1 MSYQSL
7 GSRPVRRAFT
17 LIELLVVIA
26 IIAILAAILF
36 PVFAQA
42 REKARQVS
50 CLSNA
55 KQIGTAMMMYVQDYE
70 ETMPL
75 AATYAAGGGTYWE
88 GWANIIQPYQ
98 KNWDMMFCPNN
109 PTKLPAAWSTGAAV
123 GGNWRWF
130 TTYGYNASYMNM
142 ANGTCT
148 NIQIAGNA
156 FGPPSS
162 LAAISQPASTIM
174 LAESGDEQATYKSGA
189 HIAYGPGGWLA
200 PDVCTYG
207 DWGLNGNNNWYSASN
222 GVNNFGNVKFRH
234 NTGANVTFA
243 DGHSKWMK
251 PGQLAV
257 GTNWTSTIA
266 QGAIVITDRNQY
278 LWDLQ

>member
-1 MSYQSL
+1 MNYNTKKQ
-7 GSRPVRRAFT
+7 AFT

-42 REKARQVS
+42 REKARQIS

-55 KQIGTAMMMYVQDYE
+55 KQVGTAVMMYIQDYD

-75 AATYAAGGGTYWE
+75 AATYAAGGGSYWDA
-88 GWANIIQPYQ
+88 WPNLIQPYQ

-109 PTKLPAAWSTGAAV
+109 PSKLPAAYAGGAQDYR
-123 GGNWRWF
+123 NWRWF
-130 TTYGYNASYMNM
+130 STYGFNASYLNH
-142 ANGTCT
+142 ADGTCST
-148 NIQIAGNA
+148 IQVAGNA
-156 FGPPSS
+156 FGPPTS
-162 LAAISQPASTIM
+162 LAAIASPAATVM
-174 LAESGDEQATYKSGA
+174 LAESGDEQATWKSGA
-189 HIAYGPGGWLA
+189 HIAYGPGGWAA

-207 DWGLNGNNNWYSASN
+207 DWGVNGGNNWYSATN

-234 NTGANVTFA
+234 SVGANITFA
-243 DGHSKWMK
+243 DGHCKLLK
-251 PGQLAV
+251 PGQLAA
-257 GTNWTSTIA
+257 GTDWTVNST
-266 QGAIVITDRNQY
+266 QGSVNITDRNQY